1 MVKQISSE
9 VIIIVFTAIVLSLV
23 VNSFRPD
30 GIRIFR
36 SHNYIKQ
43 PDNTVSP
50 EDKNG
55 VKEITVQDAVQC
67 FHDGNVLFADAR
79 SPEDYAA
86 GHIKGALNLP
96 VHEFDNWIDDFISKR
111 EHSVKIITYCDGVHC
126 ELGKE
131 LSENLYLAG
140 FENVFYLVNGW
151 SRWIENG
158 QPGEISE

>member
-1 MVKQISSE
+1 MVKQIFSE
-9 VIIIVFTAIVLSLV
+9 IIIIVFTAVVLSLV

-30 GIRIFR
+30 GIRIFK

-43 PDNTVSP
+43 PDNTVYP

-67 FHDGNVLFADAR
+67 FNDGNVLFADAR
-79 SPEDYAA
+79 SPEDYAV

-96 VHEFDNWIDDFISKR
+96 VYEFDNWIDDFISKR
-111 EHSVKIITYCDGVHC
+111 EHSVQIITYCDGVQC

-131 LSENLYLAG
+131 LAENFYLAG

-158 QPGEISE
+158 MPGEISE